1 VAVAAAP
8 ADAPTLPVRAVRPGS
23 LLAVGLALVRPL
35 GAQRVELPHGLQA
48 GRRHVGI
55 RALSSPGSTV
65 WYPASCGRP
74 PAPTAP
80 CRDASPDSGR
90 FPLLLV
96 APAGE
101 HAAQDTVLARY
112 FASHGY
118 VVVVA
123 SSGAPA
129 SAGLEAALGATRGLP
144 FVDSTRVAV
153 AGAGP
158 GATAARRLAEQE
170 GLIGALAELR
180 PVDDP
185 PTAAVRQRF
194 ATLIV
199 RDSTGRPAAAVGRRL
214 TVSLPGGPSDHVRLV
229 IAVTHA
235 FLNPALGRGSLS
247 VSDLTRR
254 LRAAGLDACC
264 PTDRD

>member
-1 VAVAAAP
+1 
-8 ADAPTLPVRAVRPGS
+8 VRTGRPRS
-23 LLAVGLALVRPL
+23 LFVLGLALAGPL

-65 WYPASCGRP
+65 WYPASCGRA
-74 PAPTAP
+74 PAPTAS

-90 FPLLLV
+90 FPLLLF
-96 APAGE
+96 APAPG
-101 HAAQDTVLARY
+101 HATQDSVLARY

-118 VVVVA
+118 VVVVVP
-123 SSGAPA
+123 SGAA
-129 SAGLEAALGATRGLP
+129 SSAGLEDALAAARGLS

-158 GATAARRLAEQE
+158 GATAARQLA
-170 GLIGALAELR
+170 GRGGPIGALAELR

-185 PTAAVRQRF
+185 PAPATGARI

-199 RDSTGRPAAAVGRRL
+199 RDQTDRPMAADNRRV
-214 TVSLPGGPSDHVRLV
+214 TVNLPAGPSDRVRLV
-229 IAVTHA
+229 TAVTHA
-235 FLNPALGRGSLS
+235 FLNAALGRGSLS
-247 VSDLTRR
+247 LADLTRR
-254 LRAAGLDACC
+254 LRAAGLGVCC
-264 PTDRD
+264 SPDRD